1 MTANERDFETLSAV
15 MDGEAG
21 ELELRRVLD
30 STSSDPALRATWR
43 RQQMV
48 RELLQT
54 RSISQPNIEVSS
66 AVTEALTSG
75 KNALRN
81 PLWSMA
87 VAASVTMAVVLGGQQ
102 LLVPKNSVMQRAVVS
117 DVVGGVVSV
126 LGAQPV
132 QASLGARSL
141 PVAGRQ
147 VDSTDNERRE
157 VAAMYERLAQDRYRN
172 LGRRHASAAAQTHPA
187 PYIFYVRA
195 PAASGEKSPLQ

>member
-1 MTANERDFETLSAV
+1 MTTNEREFETLSAV
-15 MDGEAG
+15 MDGEAD

-30 STSSDPALRATWR
+30 ATSSDPALRAKWR

-54 RSISQPNIEVSS
+54 RRISQPTIEVSS
-66 AVTEALTSG
+66 AVTESVDWR
-75 KNALRN
+75 KKRYRN

-102 LLVPKNSVMQRAVVS
+102 LLVPQNSVMQGSVVS
-117 DVVGGVVSV
+117 DVVGGVVPV

-141 PVAGRQ
+141 PVAGGKSIRLTMSDEKWRQ
-147 VDSTDNERRE
+147 CMSGWRKIVTVIGPSSRVGCCAD
-157 VAAMYERLAQDRYRN
+157 
-172 LGRRHASAAAQTHPA
+172 ASC
-187 PYIFYVRA
+187 
-195 PAASGEKSPLQ
+195 PLYFLHSCAGG

>member
-1 MTANERDFETLSAV
+1 MTTNEREYETLSAM
-15 MDGEAG
+15 MDGEAD

-30 STSSDPALRATWR
+30 ATSSDPALREKWR

-48 RELLQT
+48 RELLQN
-54 RSISQPNIEVSS
+54 RRISQPTIEVSS
-66 AVTEALTSG
+66 AVTEVLTVRKS
-75 KNALRN
+75 AIRN

-102 LLVPKNSVMQRAVVS
+102 LLVPQSNVMEGTLVS
-117 DVVGGVVSV
+117 DVVGGVVPV

-141 PVAGRQ
+141 PVAGRKAESA
-147 VDSTDNERRE
+147 DSERRE

-172 LGRRHASAAAQTHPA
+172 LGRRHASVAAQTHPA
-187 PYIFYVRA
+187 PYISYVRA
-195 PAASGEKSPLQ
+195 PAASGENPPLQ

>member
-1 MTANERDFETLSAV
+1 MTTSERELETLSAM
-15 MDGEAG
+15 MDGEAD

-54 RSISQPNIEVSS
+54 RRVSQPNIEVSS
-66 AVTEALTSG
+66 AVTEALAGG
-75 KNALRN
+75 KSVYKN

-87 VAASVTMAVVLGGQQ
+87 VAASVTMAVVLGGQH
-102 LLVPKNSVMQRAVVS
+102 LLVPNKNAMQGSVIS
-117 DVVGGVVSV
+117 DVVGGVVPV

-132 QASLGARSL
+132 QASLGAKSL
-141 PVAGRQ
+141 PVAARQ
-147 VDSTDNERRE
+147 IDTADNERRE

-172 LGRRHASAAAQTHPA
+172 LGRHHASAAAQTHPA
-187 PYIFYVRA
+187 PYISYIRA
-195 PAASGEKSPLQ
+195 PAPTGQESALQ

>member
-1 MTANERDFETLSAV
+1 MTTNEREYETLSAM
-15 MDGEAG
+15 MDGEAD

-30 STSSDPALRATWR
+30 ATSSDPALREKWR

-48 RELLQT
+48 RQLLQN
-54 RSISQPNIEVSS
+54 RRISQPTIEVSS
-66 AVTEALTSG
+66 AVTEVLTGRKS
-75 KNALRN
+75 AIRN

-102 LLVPKNSVMQRAVVS
+102 LLVPQSNVMEGTLVS
-117 DVVGGVVSV
+117 DVVGGVVPV

-141 PVAGRQ
+141 PVAGRKAESA
-147 VDSTDNERRE
+147 DSERRE

-187 PYIFYVRA
+187 PYISYVRA
-195 PAASGEKSPLQ
+195 PAASGENPPLQ

>member
-1 MTANERDFETLSAV
+1 MTTNEREFETLSAV
-15 MDGEAG
+15 MDGEAD

-30 STSSDPALRATWR
+30 ATSGDPALREKWR

-54 RSISQPNIEVSS
+54 RRISQPNIEVSS
-66 AVTEALTSG
+66 AVTEALTGG
-75 KNALRN
+75 KSALRN

-102 LLVPKNSVMQRAVVS
+102 LLVPQSNVMQGTLVS
-117 DVVGGVVSV
+117 DVVGGVVPV

-141 PVAGRQ
+141 PVAGPQ
-147 VDSTDNERRE
+147 VDSADNERRE
-157 VAAMYERLAQDRYRN
+157 VAAMYESLAQDRYRN

-187 PYIFYVRA
+187 PYISYVRA
-195 PAASGEKSPLQ
+195 PAASGEKPPLQ

>member
-1 MTANERDFETLSAV
+1 MTTSEREYETLSAM
-15 MDGEAG
+15 MDGEAD

-30 STSSDPALRATWR
+30 STSSDPALREKWR

-48 RELLQT
+48 RELLQN
-54 RSISQPNIEVSS
+54 RRISQPTVEVSS
-66 AVTEALTSG
+66 AVTKALTGRKS
-75 KNALRN
+75 AISN
-81 PLWSMA
+81 PIWSMA

-102 LLVPKNSVMQRAVVS
+102 LLVPQSNVMEGTLVS
-117 DVVGGVVSV
+117 DVVGGVVPV

-147 VDSTDNERRE
+147 MESADSERRE

-187 PYIFYVRA
+187 PYISYVRS
-195 PAASGEKSPLQ
+195 PAASAEKPPLQ